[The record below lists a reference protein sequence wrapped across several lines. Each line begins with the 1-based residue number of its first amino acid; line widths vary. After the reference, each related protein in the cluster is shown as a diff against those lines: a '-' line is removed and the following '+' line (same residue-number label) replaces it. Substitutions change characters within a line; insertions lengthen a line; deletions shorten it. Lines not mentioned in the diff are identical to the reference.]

1 MVLPGTYLGKR
12 FPNARHRQANSTI
25 GERMANYKDVM
36 NRKEVE
42 AGAWL
47 SLLPELE
54 GETPNVRDMLTG
66 LYDDLGNQTVKGAS
80 LTFWLDGARLKFV
93 IRPKDQTLLGW
104 GVCKDPAKPWHS
116 IELALMKEEI
126 DWKEAVNTRADNA
139 PY

>member
-1 MVLPGTYLGKR
+1 
-12 FPNARHRQANSTI
+12 
-25 GERMANYKDVM
+25 MALYKDVM

-54 GETPNVRDMLTG
+54 DATPNVRDMLTG
-66 LYDDLGNQTVKGAS
+66 IYDDLGNQTVRGAS

-104 GVCKDPAKPWHS
+104 GVCKDPSKPWES
-116 IELALMKEEI
+116 IELALMKDEI
-126 DWKEAVNTRADNA
+126 DWKENLNKSSSDA